1 MSTPE
6 QVAADLN
13 QLLTAAPAKP
23 EEASSILLAGK
34 AYLDQKILEEGQAP
48 RLMETVKDDAGNVLI
63 RKYEKLTKPFWQKYR
78 SKPECRPLHFIH
90 EAPLFVI
97 DDVNCS
103 FLLPEDFQF
112 LGARFAQWGNDSVA
126 DQFFTEALKCGSAD
140 ACINAGVFRFNRGE
154 RGVVD
159 NFYVAKKH
167 FNKALGVLHMMPLTV
182 DEKHVRRKLCLEAI
196 DEIDYRFASI
206 FDKFIRFIIR
216 LITFHFETI
225 VNYIGP
231 AAPKESADAKLK
243 ELTDGILKK
252 EFEMKKAAAKKFLAD
267 LHPRIP
273 GGHSHLESELAE
285 IETEYGGFVTFE
297 MLEIGVTRIGEFY
310 SQNSDVLGLP
320 SPSTGSSSGPIGQDE
335 AGSPV
340 EKSFDDICYELASFD
355 EVEQVA
361 MKFKLAS
368 MGEVM
373 DLASRPVIDTAT
385 LAWLL
390 RDRSNQKEIMERLAS
405 HSSVPAEI
413 QQMIRRRYSF
423 SEN

>member
-13 QLLTAAPAKP
+13 QLLSAAPAKP
-23 EEASSILLAGK
+23 EEATSILLASRG
-34 AYLDQKILEEGQAP
+34 YLDQKILEDGQVP
-48 RLMETVKDDAGNVLI
+48 RLMETIKDESGNVLI
-63 RKYEKLTKPFWQKYR
+63 RKYEKLTRPLWQKYR

-90 EAPLFVI
+90 EAMLFVM
-97 DDVNCS
+97 DDVNCT

-112 LGARFAQWGNDSVA
+112 FGARFSQWGNDSAA
-126 DQFFTEALKCGSAD
+126 DQFFNEAIKSGSAD
-140 ACINAGVFRFNRGE
+140 AFINAGVFRYNRGE

-167 FNKALGVLHMMPLTV
+167 FNKALGILHTMPLTV

-196 DEIDYRFASI
+196 DEIDYRFASL

-216 LITFHFETI
+216 MLTFHFDTT
-225 VNYIGP
+225 VTYVGP
-231 AAPKESADAKLK
+231 AAPKESADVKLK

-252 EFEMKKAAAKKFLAD
+252 EFDMKKSSAKQFLAE
-267 LHPRIP
+267 LHEKIP
-273 GGHSHLESELAE
+273 VGQSHLEAELVE
-285 IETEYGGFVTFE
+285 IETEYGGFLTFE

-310 SQNSDVLGLP
+310 SQNLDLLDRRSAGVA
-320 SPSTGSSSGPIGQDE
+320 SVSYGQD
-335 AGSPV
+335 ASV
-340 EKSFDDICYELASFD
+340 IDKSFEDVGYELASFD
-355 EVEQVA
+355 EVEQVSA
-361 MKFKLAS
+361 KFKLAS

-373 DLASRPVIDTAT
+373 DMASKPVIDPPT

-390 RDRSNQKEIMERLAS
+390 RDQSNQKEIMEKLAS
-405 HSSVPAEI
+405 HSSVSAEI

-423 SEN
+423 SEK